1 MKIQKSIVLLSLQG
15 IRKPKNHLRLKLM
28 FLTGMKVRKMCFGKN
43 MKSKG
48 RKLIGIIRGL
58 KIKGMLKNS

>member
-1 MKIQKSIVLLSLQG
+1 MKIQKSIVLLSSQE
-15 IRKPKNHLRLKLM
+15 IRRTKNHLHLKLM
-28 FLTGMKVRKMCFGKN
+28 FLTGIKVRRMCFGKN